1 MIPSSRWF
9 PSGLQDRAA
18 WFQNFSTQ
26 FAAVA
31 VSLGFTAADGTAVD
45 KDNQIMQFLAD
56 SETQLKAYSK
66 AVTQYRKLITEGDI
80 GDPTPEFPANPA
92 FALPVVQPTGIF
104 ERLNNLVERIR
115 VAPNYTAETGAL
127 LGIIPT
133 TSESIAPGDVKP
145 SIHVFAAQ
153 TGYEFSVVA
162 EKREKSDS
170 WNVEIRR
177 AGLEKWETVK
187 TATGKSVNVVITPT
201 TPDKPEQLQIRVQL
215 LKNNENYGQ
224 SSDIVPVTVNP

>member
-1 MIPSSRWF
+1 MIPSPRWF
-9 PSGLQDRAA
+9 PSGLQVRAA

-26 FAAVA
+26 FSAIA
-31 VSLGFTAADGTAVD
+31 VSLGFTAADATAVD

-56 SETQLKAYSK
+56 TMVQLEAYK
-66 AVTQYRKLITEGDI
+66 KGIVQFNRVMTEGDI
-80 GDPTPEFPANPA
+80 GDPTPDFPANPA

-115 VAPNYTAETGAL
+115 VAPNYTPETGAL

-145 SIHVFAAQ
+145 LSQVFAAQ

-162 EKREKSDS
+162 ENREKADS

-177 AGLEKWETVK
+177 AGQEKWETVK

-201 TPDKPEQLQIRVQL
+201 TPDKPEQLQVRVQL
-215 LKNNENYGQ
+215 RKNNQNYGQ
-224 SSDIVPVTVNP
+224 PSDIVPVTVNP